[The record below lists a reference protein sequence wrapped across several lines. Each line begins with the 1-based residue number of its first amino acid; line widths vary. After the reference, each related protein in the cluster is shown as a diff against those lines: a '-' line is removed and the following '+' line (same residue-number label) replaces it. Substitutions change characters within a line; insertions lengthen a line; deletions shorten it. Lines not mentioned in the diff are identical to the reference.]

1 MAGDTVLVTAAS
13 GAVGAVVGQLGK
25 INGCRVIGT
34 AGTPEKVAFVE
45 QELGFDACI
54 NYKSDDVPARLD
66 ELCPNGVDVYWDN
79 VGGSVT
85 DAAIDRI
92 ALFGRAVICG
102 QIAFYNAT
110 SPPQGPRNIPRM
122 LLTRR
127 ARMEGFLVFQ
137 FKDRYEEGLARLAAW
152 IRDGS
157 LQYREDVVEGIENSP
172 QAFIGLLRGDN
183 FGKLVI
189 KVR

>member
-1 MAGDTVLVTAAS
+1 MG
-13 GAVGAVVGQLGK
+13 GA
-25 INGCRVIGT
+25 
-34 AGTPEKVAFVE
+34 
-45 QELGFDACI
+45 
-54 NYKSDDVPARLD
+54 
-66 ELCPNGVDVYWDN
+66 
-79 VGGSVT
+79 VT
-85 DAAIDRI
+85 DAAIDRV

-172 QAFIGLLRGDN
+172 EAFIGLLRGDN
-183 FGKLVI
+183 FSASW
-189 KVR
+189 